1 MAYIVNGPVPPPQT
15 GQARIMGV
23 PKRLT
28 ELQMRFCEML
38 VYNEGRT
45 TGHQACIDAGYSK
58 DNARPMASRLQNPRY
73 FPLVVKYLGELREE
87 RLKRFEVTY
96 ERHITELAKIRDAA
110 LKRGSFSAAAN
121 AENMRGKAAG
131 LYIEQKIIKTGKL
144 EDMSEGELEAKMKQ
158 ILDYYAPI
166 LKAQQIEGE
175 VEDQPPSPTKEV
187 KELPSPE
194 KVEATQTEAT

>member
-1 MAYIVNGPVPPPQT
+1 
-15 GQARIMGV
+15 MGV

-28 ELQMRFCEML
+28 EMQQRFCENL

-73 FPLVVKYLGELREE
+73 FPLVVKHIGELREE
-87 RLKRFEVTY
+87 VAHKYQITVG
-96 ERHITELAKIRDAA
+96 RHLSELAKIRDSA
-110 LKRGSFSAAAN
+110 LKKGSFSAAAN

-144 EDMSEGELEAKMKQ
+144 EDLTEEQLESKMKQ
-158 ILDYYAPI
+158 LLHDYAPI
-166 LKAQQIEGE
+166 LNAKQIEGE
-175 VEDQPPSPTKEV
+175 SLDITE
-187 KELPSPE
+187 E
-194 KVEATQTEAT
+194 KK

>member
-15 GQARIMGV
+15 GQDRIMGV

-28 ELQMRFCEML
+28 EMQMRFCENL

-45 TGHQACIDAGYSK
+45 TGFQACIDAGYSK

-87 RLKRFEVTY
+87 RLRKHEVTY
-96 ERHITELAKIRDAA
+96 ERHITELARIRDAA
-110 LKRGSFSAAAN
+110 LKSRSFSAAAN

-158 ILDYYAPI
+158 ILEDYAPI
-166 LKAQQIEGE
+166 LKAKQIEGE
-175 VEDQPPSPTKEV
+175 VEEPQSSPTTEV
-187 KELPSPE
+187 KELPLPK
-194 KVEATQTEAT
+194 KVEATQT

>member
-1 MAYIVNGPVPPPQT
+1 M
-15 GQARIMGV
+15 
-23 PKRLT
+23 
-28 ELQMRFCEML
+28 QMRFCENL

-87 RLKRFEVTY
+87 RLRRFEVTY

-144 EDMSEGELEAKMKQ
+144 EDLTEEQLEQKMKQ
-158 ILDYYAPI
+158 ILEDYS
-166 LKAQQIEGE
+166 QIIDVTPEQKKLEG
-175 VEDQPPSPTKEV
+175 DK
-187 KELPSPE
+187 K
-194 KVEATQTEAT
+194 KD